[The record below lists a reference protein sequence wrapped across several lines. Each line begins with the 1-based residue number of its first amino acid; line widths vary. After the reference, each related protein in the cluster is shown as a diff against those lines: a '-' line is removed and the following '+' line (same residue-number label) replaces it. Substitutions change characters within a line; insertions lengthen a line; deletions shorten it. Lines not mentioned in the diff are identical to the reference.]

1 MNPPSSPFLPR
12 HVLLGHLLLLLLAGC
27 AAGSGSPLPR
37 HENASEFA
45 RIRSAW
51 EAAGYPSEIG
61 FAVLGDNRDG
71 DAVHRKLIAQ
81 MNADGGILFVVNTG
95 DLVDDGS
102 EAGFR
107 RFVKDIGASR
117 APYLVVPGNHDS
129 RNDGER
135 IYLETFGARDW
146 AFDLGGNRFIGL
158 DNHSGGFSAAQ
169 LEWLDRELATP
180 RRCFVFM
187 HQPPPLGAWSAHSFR
202 RTSERFL
209 EIVARRRPSR
219 VFCGHIHGY
228 SRREGEGTV
237 WVVTGG
243 AGAPQWG
250 LHEIEGVEN
259 VFHYVRVEAGQAG
272 VREEVVELVK

>member
-1 MNPPSSPFLPR
+1 MPPPASPSLPR
-12 HVLLGHLLLLLLAGC
+12 RAARLICLLPLLLAGC
-27 AAGSGSPLPR
+27 ADSGTALPR
-37 HENASEFA
+37 HKNASEFA
-45 RIRSAW
+45 RIRAAW
-51 EAAGYPSEIG
+51 EAAGSPSEIG

-71 DAVHRKLIAQ
+71 DAVHRRLIAQ
-81 MNADGGILFVVNTG
+81 MNGDAGVLFVVNTG

-102 EAGFR
+102 EAEFR
-107 RFVKDIGASR
+107 RFVKDIGTSR

-146 AFDLGGNRFIGL
+146 AFDLGQNRFIGL

-169 LEWLDRELATP
+169 LEWLDRELAAP

-187 HQPPPLGAWSAHSFR
+187 HMPPPLGAWSAHSFR

-209 EIVARRRPSR
+209 EIVARRRPAR

-250 LHEIEGVEN
+250 LHEMEGVEN
-259 VFHYVRVEAGQAG
+259 VFHFVRVHAGEAG
-272 VREEVVELVK
+272 VREETVELVK